1 MEAETV
7 GSSVMSGPYRRG
19 GGRFRQADDV
29 ERGHLGSEAKRPEF
43 DAPAV
48 EPQGAGRL
56 VVKCRE
62 RRVDL
67 GARFE
72 PRRHGMFSAGVSGP
86 HIFSTPVGKASLQR
100 KA

>member
-7 GSSVMSGPYRRG
+7 GSGVMSGPYRRG

-48 EPQGAGRL
+48 EPQGAGLL

-62 RRVDL
+62 RRL
-67 GARFE
+67 WPQGARRGRVDAE
-72 PRRHGMFSAGVSGP
+72 QADRGDA
-86 HIFSTPVGKASLQR
+86 
-100 KA
+100 

>member
-7 GSSVMSGPYRRG
+7 GSGVMSGPYRRG

-48 EPQGAGRL
+48 EPQDAGRL

-62 RRVDL
+62 RCVDAGARVD
-67 GARFE
+67 
-72 PRRHGMFSAGVSGP
+72 PRRHGMFSAGVSGS
-86 HIFSTPVGKASLQR
+86 HIFSTPVG
-100 KA
+100 